1 MDSFKSADIGFVLS
15 VFNELFV
22 CVSTYDSFTASL
34 ASAGVAKWIILL
46 LAILKSAAIAV
57 FPSDPKY
64 PLSPSSPF
72 GSCGPVSLFHQKYPY
87 IIYDYTILTYSFYKN
102 ISIFTFIRYTLS
114 DSKNQCISWVYRKKT
129 KQCYINP
136 SVVCVLNTFQTTG
149 TTITIVISLC
159 TIKSHLGSFI
169 TVYKIQH
176 KNISLWI
183 IKYYFLAR
191 NTEMWSIWS
200 GSFWITLV
208 KFNDFSIIM
217 SYTYFW

>member
-22 CVSTYDSFTASL
+22 SVSTYDLFTASL

-64 PLSPSSPF
+64 PLSPSSP
-72 GSCGPVSLFHQKYPY
+72 CGPVSLFHQKYPY

-114 DSKNQCISWVYRKKT
+114 DSKNQCISWVYGKKT

-159 TIKSHLGSFI
+159 TVKSHLGSFI
-169 TVYKIQH
+169 TVYKIQY
-176 KNISLWI
+176 NITRGLF
-183 IKYYFLAR
+183 YYFVAPKAR
-191 NTEMWSIWS
+191 LV
-200 GSFWITLV
+200 TLEV
-208 KFNDFSIIM
+208 LNLIYLIHKAPFK
-217 SYTYFW
+217 

>member
-22 CVSTYDSFTASL
+22 CVSTYDLFTASL
-34 ASAGVAKWIILL
+34 ASAGV
-46 LAILKSAAIAV
+46 AILKSAAIAV

-87 IIYDYTILTYSFYKN
+87 IIYDYTILTYSFYKS

-114 DSKNQCISWVYRKKT
+114 DSKNQCISWVYGKKT

-159 TIKSHLGSFI
+159 TVKSHLGSFI
-169 TVYKIQH
+169 TVYKIQY
-176 KNISLWI
+176 NITRGLF
-183 IKYYFLAR
+183 YYFVAPKAR
-191 NTEMWSIWS
+191 LV
-200 GSFWITLV
+200 TLEV
-208 KFNDFSIIM
+208 LNLIYLIHKAPFK
-217 SYTYFW
+217 